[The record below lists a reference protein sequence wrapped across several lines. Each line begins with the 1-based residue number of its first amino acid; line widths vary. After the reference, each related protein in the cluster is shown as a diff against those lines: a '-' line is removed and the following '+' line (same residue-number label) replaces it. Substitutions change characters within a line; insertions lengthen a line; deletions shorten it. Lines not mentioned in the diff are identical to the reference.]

1 MRALAKRLGYE
12 DVSYHDIQIIR
23 YVCALISV
31 RGALLLSAIMATLI
45 ERIDRPNVTI
55 AIDGAVYKY
64 HPKFHQLMTDFI
76 GELVPGKKFKLIL
89 AEDGSGK
96 GAGLVAAIAQRFR
109 AKINGLVL

>member
-1 MRALAKRLGYE
+1 LGYE
-12 DVSYHDIQIIR
+12 DVRDHDVQIIR

-31 RGALLLSAIMATLI
+31 RGDLHLSAIMATLI
-45 ERIDRPNVTI
+45 ERIDKPNVTI
-55 AIDGAVYKY
+55 AIDGSVYKC
-64 HPKFHQLMTDFI
+64 HPKFHQLITDFI
-76 GELVPGKKFKLIL
+76 CQLVPGKKFKLKL